1 MDSRI
6 ISVDSLS
13 SSSAELQELMN
24 MLGDPTLESEFE
36 EVDLREPAPQPTQT
50 QESQDS
56 NPIQVIERTM
66 LEDLTEAENEAARN
80 SELEETGKKIESYDD
95 LTVSL

>member
-24 MLGDPTLESEFE
+24 MLGDPALESEFE
-36 EVDLREPAPQPTQT
+36 EVDLREHAPQPTPT

-56 NPIQVIERTM
+56 NYTSCR
-66 LEDLTEAENEAARN
+66 ENYAGRFN
-80 SELEETGKKIESYDD
+80 RS
-95 LTVSL
+95 